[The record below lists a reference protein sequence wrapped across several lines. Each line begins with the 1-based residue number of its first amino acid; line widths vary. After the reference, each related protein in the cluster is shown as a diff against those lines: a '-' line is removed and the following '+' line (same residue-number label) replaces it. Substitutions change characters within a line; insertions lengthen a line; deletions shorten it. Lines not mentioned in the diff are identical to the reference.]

1 MQIKNRI
8 IIAIIYLLSL
18 FSSNTNLQ
26 ADEFNISA
34 LEILVDKKNNIII
47 GKGSVEAVDSQGRII
62 NADKITYEKSRE
74 FLIAEGSV
82 KIFDDEEN
90 ILTTNKATYD
100 KLNELITTY
109 ENSELIMNDGYK
121 LKSTNISYN
130 TQKKILSSINN
141 STLSDMDGNIVVVDM
156 FQYQVEKNLFSS
168 IGKIKII
175 DIDNN
180 KYFFK
185 ELHIDTKKKEMI
197 GSDVRVM
204 FDQENFG
211 LGDEN
216 DPRIVANDIFI
227 SKNRTDL
234 SKGVFT
240 VCKKKKIGVRLGR
253 YKQKKLLMTK

>member
-1 MQIKNRI
+1 MQIKNKI
-8 IIAIIYLLSL
+8 NLTFTCFFSL
-18 FSSNTNLQ
+18 FLFNLNVYAQ
-26 ADEFNISA
+26 EFNISA

-74 FLIAEGSV
+74 FLIAECSV

-90 ILTTNKATYD
+90 IITTNKATYD
-100 KLNELITTY
+100 KLNELIITY

-121 LKSTNISYN
+121 LKSSNISYN

-141 STLSDMDGNIVVVDM
+141 STLSDIDGNIAVVDM

-185 ELHIDTKKKEMI
+185 ELHIDTKKKEMV
-197 GSDVRVM
+197 GSDVSLM

-211 LGDEN
+211 LGHEN
-216 DPRIVANDIFI
+216 DPRIVANDILLFAWFLIFCSNSFI
-227 SKNRTDL
+227 VK
-234 SKGVFT
+234 
-240 VCKKKKIGVRLGR
+240 
-253 YKQKKLLMTK
+253 